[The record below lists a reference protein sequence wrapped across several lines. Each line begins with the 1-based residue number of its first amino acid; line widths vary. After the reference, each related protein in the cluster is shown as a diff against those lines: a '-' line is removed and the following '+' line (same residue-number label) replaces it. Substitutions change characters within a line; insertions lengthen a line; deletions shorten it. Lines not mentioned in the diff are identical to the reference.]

1 MKENAIALVTGGAT
15 GIGAEVCRQ
24 LAAGGARVVICDVNE
39 VDGAPLAKSL
49 GGEFLFCDVA
59 DLASVDGAVASC
71 CDRLGVPDYAHLN
84 AGVMTVGRYDPYLA
98 LEDVSVAQYRRILGV
113 NLDGVFNGIKVLL
126 PRMRE
131 NGGAI
136 TVTASIAGFGPLAID
151 PLYAATKA
159 ALISL
164 VRSVAAANEGSSVRI
179 NAICPGVVET
189 AIVPEAMSGSV
200 PMMPPAT
207 MAAEILD
214 LLSRGASGEIR
225 VKLNEETPAFHVEP
239 NTLGR

>member
-1 MKENAIALVTGGAT
+1 VKENAIALVTGGAT

-24 LAAGGARVVICDVNE
+24 LAAAGARVAICDVNE
-39 VDGAPLAKSL
+39 ADGAPLAESL

-59 DLASVDGAVASC
+59 DLASVESAVAGC

-84 AGVMTVGRYDPYLA
+84 AGVMTVGRYDAYLA
-98 LEDVSVAQYRRILGV
+98 LEDVSVEQYRRIVGV

-126 PRMRE
+126 PPMRE
-131 NGGAI
+131 KGGAI

-164 VRSVAAANEGSSVRI
+164 VRSVAAANEGGSVRI
-179 NAICPGVVET
+179 NAICPGVVDT
-189 AIVPEAMSGSV
+189 AIVPDAMSGAV
-200 PMMPPAT
+200 PMMPPST

-214 LLSRGASGEIR
+214 LLGKAPSGEIR
-225 VKLNEETPAFHVEP
+225 VKLNEETSAFHVEP

>member
-24 LAAGGARVVICDVNE
+24 LAGAGARVAICDVNE
-39 VDGAPLAKSL
+39 ADGAPLAESV

-59 DLASVDGAVASC
+59 DVASMEGAVVGC
-71 CDRLGVPDYAHLN
+71 CERLGVPDYAHLN
-84 AGVMTVGRYDPYLA
+84 AGVMTVGRYDAYLA
-98 LEDVSVAQYRRILGV
+98 LEDVSAAQYRRVIGV
-113 NLDGVFNGIKVLL
+113 NVDGVFNAIKALL

-131 NGGAI
+131 KGGAI

-164 VRSVAAANEGSSVRI
+164 VRSIAAANEGSNVRI
-179 NAICPGVVET
+179 NAICPGVVDT
-189 AIVPEAMSGSV
+189 AIVPDVMSGTI
-200 PMMPPAT
+200 PMMPPST

-214 LLSRGASGEIR
+214 LLDRGPSGEIR